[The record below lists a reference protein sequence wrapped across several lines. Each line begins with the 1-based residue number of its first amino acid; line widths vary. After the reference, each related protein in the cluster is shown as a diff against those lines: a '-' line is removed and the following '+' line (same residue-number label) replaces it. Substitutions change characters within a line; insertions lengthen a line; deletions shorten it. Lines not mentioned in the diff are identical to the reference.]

1 MTNKISVPIKGMH
14 CKACEFLT
22 EEQLSKLPGV
32 KRVNADHSRAC
43 AELEYEGL
51 KPSREQLVAALK
63 KAGYDY
69 GEDSQSDAQRVGN
82 YRELAW
88 AILLFG
94 LGYWLIKVA
103 GWDQLIN
110 INTQSAMS
118 PALILLIGLVAGVSS
133 CMALVGGLVL
143 SVAAS
148 YAKAN
153 PEMSAGQKIK
163 PHVYFQIGRVGGYAL
178 LGAVL
183 GWGGS
188 WLQWSLTLSAWL
200 IVLASLVMVVL
211 GLKLSGLEVN
221 GLMVR
226 STWMKKLFGRLDLK
240 NRASRHYHPTKT
252 VLLGAA
258 TFFVPCGFTQAMQ
271 VYALSSGSFYQGA
284 MIMGLFALATVP
296 GLLGLGLASAFIKG
310 KWSGT
315 FFKLIG
321 LLLLAFAIF
330 NLRNAWNLLQADGFT
345 FGKANQIEQSQI
357 PSNGSEQI
365 LHMVQDVQG
374 YSPNKFQVELN
385 RPVKW
390 VIDSRSANSCSASI
404 VAPKI
409 GVKMQLKPGENII
422 RFTPKKVGTIN
433 FTCSMGMYRG
443 TINVVEKKD
452 GEESSS
458 LGVGQVK
465 AAAIEV
471 ESQKFA
477 PEADKAPVTLTSEE
491 QVKIFKTI
499 YTRKQDIQPS
509 EFTTKVGQKTRIE
522 VLVKEGGKGCM
533 RDIMIQGLVTE
544 PQYLAEGETINL
556 EFTPTKT
563 GRYLIVCAMN
573 IPRGVVVVE

>member
-1 MTNKISVPIKGMH
+1 
-14 CKACEFLT
+14 
-22 EEQLSKLPGV
+22 
-32 KRVNADHSRAC
+32 
-43 AELEYEGL
+43 
-51 KPSREQLVAALK
+51 
-63 KAGYDY
+63 
-69 GEDSQSDAQRVGN
+69 
-82 YRELAW
+82 
-88 AILLFG
+88 
-94 LGYWLIKVA
+94 
-103 GWDQLIN
+103 
-110 INTQSAMS
+110 
-118 PALILLIGLVAGVSS
+118 
-133 CMALVGGLVL
+133 
-143 SVAAS
+143 
-148 YAKAN
+148 
-153 PEMSAGQKIK
+153 
-163 PHVYFQIGRVGGYAL
+163 
-178 LGAVL
+178 
-183 GWGGS
+183 
-188 WLQWSLTLSAWL
+188 
-200 IVLASLVMVVL
+200 
-211 GLKLSGLEVN
+211 
-221 GLMVR
+221 
-226 STWMKKLFGRLDLK
+226 
-240 NRASRHYHPTKT
+240 
-252 VLLGAA
+252 
-258 TFFVPCGFTQAMQ
+258 
-271 VYALSSGSFYQGA
+271 
-284 MIMGLFALATVP
+284 
-296 GLLGLGLASAFIKG
+296 
-310 KWSGT
+310 
-315 FFKLIG
+315 
-321 LLLLAFAIF
+321 
-330 NLRNAWNLLQADGFT
+330 
-345 FGKANQIEQSQI
+345 
-357 PSNGSEQI
+357 
-365 LHMVQDVQG
+365 
-374 YSPNKFQVELN
+374 
-385 RPVKW
+385 
-390 VIDSRSANSCSASI
+390 